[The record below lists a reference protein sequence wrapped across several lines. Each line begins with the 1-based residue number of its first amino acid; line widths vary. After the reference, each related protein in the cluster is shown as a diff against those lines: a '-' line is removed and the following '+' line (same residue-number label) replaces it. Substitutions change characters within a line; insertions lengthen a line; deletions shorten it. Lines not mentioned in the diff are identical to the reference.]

1 MEQDSADHAADWAS
15 EEEMSKHE
23 VVPLVDGRLAGKF
36 AVVSPDAEGVLV
48 IRDIK
53 ETQGDAEQRAAA
65 LNAEKDGPQ

>member
-1 MEQDSADHAADWAS
+1 
-15 EEEMSKHE
+15 MSKHE

-53 ETQGDAEQRAAA
+53 DLQSDAEQRAVA
-65 LNAEKDGPQ
+65 LNAEKDGLQ